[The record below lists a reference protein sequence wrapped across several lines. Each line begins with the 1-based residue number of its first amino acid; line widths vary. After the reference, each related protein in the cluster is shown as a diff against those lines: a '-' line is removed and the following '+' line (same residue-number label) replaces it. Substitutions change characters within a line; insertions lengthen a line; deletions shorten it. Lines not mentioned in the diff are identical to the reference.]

1 MSEDILNSWTNFAG
15 TGSQASLYTV
25 VDTQMK
31 NASDYLKNGQMY
43 MPTDTVRYK
52 PENAT
57 IAEKGYT
64 TAEDTAQ
71 IYDKKE
77 IYDDFKSKVSF
88 YRDSTTGLQLSSL
101 QLQGD
106 FVTTLQRA
114 FMEQNKTKI
123 RRMAHATTETENAS
137 ILLRANVALK
147 SYFLLH

>member
-1 MSEDILNSWTNFAG
+1 MLTLDLLKIFEVGRRNNCYEMEDLYYRLRDALILLAEQNFDKKEISSEIKKGILIVNKMG
-15 TGSQASLYTV
+15 E
-25 VDTQMK
+25 
-31 NASDYLKNGQMY
+31 
-43 MPTDTVRYK
+43 
-52 PENAT
+52 ENN
-57 IAEKGYT
+57 
-64 TAEDTAQ
+64 
-71 IYDKKE
+71 DKKE